1 MCGVQERIYSI
12 FFSGNLSST
21 QFVSVTAVL
30 QFFYIDSSIARVIDS
45 SMLWFNVQISSICWN
60 WFNFFET
67 DFIF

>member
-1 MCGVQERIYSI
+1 MLNVNCIYCKTI
-12 FFSGNLSST
+12 L
-21 QFVSVTAVL
+21 L
-30 QFFYIDSSIARVIDS
+30 QLKECIICMQSWSW